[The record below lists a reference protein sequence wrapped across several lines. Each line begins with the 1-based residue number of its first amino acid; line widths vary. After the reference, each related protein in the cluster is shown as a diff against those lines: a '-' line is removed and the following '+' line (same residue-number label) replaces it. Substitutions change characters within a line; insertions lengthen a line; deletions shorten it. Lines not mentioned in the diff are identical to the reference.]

1 MPLYPYPD
9 IPPLPGVPPLPRSV
23 DVPPAVGLVFGEVAS
38 VLLNALQSPAQWGI
52 FDSITGNLLGGN
64 EQSLSIIQSI
74 QAQITG
80 QQGPILSFNA
90 LEYVK
95 ETRISDF
102 PVEEGGFATYNKV
115 ELPGNPTVTLALA
128 GNESDRSA
136 FLNAI
141 NAACLSTTL
150 YFVITPEVIY
160 GPVSLERYSYTRRS
174 ERGATLLMVEIS
186 LKEIRQ
192 VTSQYSTVSTPI
204 NDPQN
209 PNAIPQAA
217 GGLVQAGPPDQSTL
231 KSASNAWQAWAAS
244 Q

>member
-9 IPPLPGVPPLPRSV
+9 IPALPGVPPLPRSV
-23 DVPPAVGLVFGEVAS
+23 DIPPAVGLVLGEVAS

-52 FDSITGNLLGGN
+52 IDEDGNTLGGSST
-64 EQSLSIIQSI
+64 SLSVLQAI

-90 LEYVK
+90 LEYLQ
-95 ETRISDF
+95 ETKISDF
-102 PVEEGGFATYNKV
+102 PVEEGGFASYNKV
-115 ELPGNPTVTLALA
+115 QLPGVPTVTLALA
-128 GNESDRSA
+128 GSQSDRST

-141 NAACLSTTL
+141 DAACLSTTL
-150 YFVITPEVIY
+150 YFVVTPETVY

-186 LKEIRQ
+186 CKEIRQ
-192 VTSQYSTVSTPI
+192 VTAQYSTVSTPK
-204 NDPQN
+204 N
-209 PNAIPQAA
+209 PDAVVGVNSGSVQAIP
-217 GGLVQAGPPDQSTL
+217 PDVSTL
-231 KSASNAWQAWAAS
+231 KSITNSLGLTGS